1 MAPQERP
8 ATMLG
13 AEFSALEKVP
23 PDARVFGFWAQAVL
37 WFGAASLPAAWYYG
51 ALMAGWKGLPGA
63 FLLIF
68 LVSTVTFL
76 PWALLGRI
84 AARTGACSMAM
95 VRPTFGL
102 RGSVLQ
108 GAFAIAGHRWIRW
121 MEWLPPPPPAAR
133 PGRRARLGVRALAGR
148 GPLAPC
154 PP

>member
-1 MAPQERP
+1 MPPQERP

-23 PDARVFGFWAQAVL
+23 PDARVFGFWDQAVL

-102 RGSVLQ
+102 RGSALPSVFYLIFGFGW
-108 GAFAIAGHRWIRW
+108 GAVNVF
-121 MEWLPPPPPAAR
+121 P
-133 PGRRARLGVRALAGR
+133 LGII
-148 GPLAPC
+148 PLALLPLLA
-154 PP
+154 PPFV

>member
-23 PDARVFGFWAQAVL
+23 PDARVFGFWDQAAL

-63 FLLIF
+63 
-68 LVSTVTFL
+68 
-76 PWALLGRI
+76 
-84 AARTGACSMAM
+84 
-95 VRPTFGL
+95 
-102 RGSVLQ
+102 VLQ

-121 MEWLPPPPPAAR
+121 MEWLATVALVALGVVQTVLVLSAWKAGTLFAWTPPA
-133 PGRRARLGVRALAGR
+133 GGLTTSI
-148 GPLAPC
+148 GPLHLRPHLR
-154 PP
+154 PPG